1 MTPPQKLTV
10 TSDSNELV
18 FTQIIKSKTEVS
30 YEYRYTK
37 SFTKEGKT
45 VTFTEK
51 VLEGFLKSKILK

>member
-1 MTPPQKLTV
+1 MTPPKTLTCI
-10 TSDSNELV
+10 SDSNILV

-45 VTFTEK
+45 VMFSETQLMK
-51 VLEGFLKSKILK
+51 NLKNKIFE